1 MLIGSVEE
9 VIRLGA
15 DAVSIHLNIGSK
27 EEPEM
32 LQKLGTISD
41 QCDEWSI
48 PLIAMMYP
56 RGENVKDPHDPGIVA
71 HAARIGAEGG
81 ADMVKT
87 VYTGDID
94 SFRTVVRS
102 CPVPIV
108 IAGGPKATSDAEI
121 MQLCYDA
128 MEAGA
133 KGITFGRNIFQ
144 HKDPFMIIRLL
155 TDIVISGKTP
165 EEARMI
171 SAYK

>member
-1 MLIGSVEE
+1 
-9 VIRLGA
+9 
-15 DAVSIHLNIGSK
+15 
-27 EEPEM
+27 
-32 LQKLGTISD
+32 
-41 QCDEWSI
+41 
-48 PLIAMMYP
+48 
-56 RGENVKDPHDPGIVA
+56 PGIVA
-71 HAARIGAEGG
+71 HAARIGAEAG

-94 SFRTVVRS
+94 SFRQVVKS

-108 IAGGPKATSDAEI
+108 IAGGPKATSDSEI

-155 TDIVISGKTP
+155 AEIVISGKTP
-165 EEARMI
+165 EEAKMI